1 MYPLSCANTRHGVR
15 NFTVDGMIKDTKEI
29 QNIEYLEKRA

>member
-15 NFTVDGMIKDTKEI
+15 NFTIDGMLEE
-29 QNIEYLEKRA
+29 QNIEYLENRA

>member
-15 NFTVDGMIKDTKEI
+15 KFAVDGMIKDTKEI